1 MAAITT
7 INNYTVTSVT
17 YSVTAGTNVALQ
29 HGTAVLIISPLSGYV
44 VEAEDFSWIN
54 TTLANINTVVFTQ
67 DGTNVRCVVT
77 FDNPFTMPAAATTLG
92 LCISGSAKISTVEVI
107 GTYNAIGSSTNM
119 TVDQESPVP
128 ETTTFDISGSA
139 FSSIMFLE
147 KTYTAASGYFFVEDF
162 NIEYTGFNMI
172 VDNYNCVETKTY
184 DANNKLTA
192 INLKFYYTFTNEASI
207 YGNNINVTI
216 PATEATYVV
225 SNKIRNYSFIGGNN
239 QVQEP
244 GAVRKVRIYGNP
256 TTTFTLASANGS
268 ILDIGQLSTDG
279 LDTIVFYAT
288 TPTITMP
295 ASGYFDINIY
305 IPASSSNVT
314 YTFTLA
320 GGNLISPF
328 PQPNPFYIYQKAK
341 VNLTFTAS
349 GTNMVV
355 STVLPS
361 QTSFVK
367 TFDANSQ
374 PSGGDS
380 IASQVNYNFKVTG
393 NAGQLLTL
401 NNQDGSGYAT
411 WSNLNDVDNLLS
423 SAITNT
429 LILPVQDATGVVAGM
444 RFSTPFFSSSDVYTV
459 ASVNSNNVTLTGGP
473 NLTLPDNTNVSFSNR
488 AGSELIL
495 PVSAVLNTAG
505 TEAVITGPGSIQAY
519 GDSNVTFNLD
529 LTSVITIG
537 SANTCVEYNIV
548 VGNSGGTVGY
558 YDCVTKTKRVIYTN
572 KGDANFSICAL
583 SSPAPVLTGTMTAAL
598 SGDACDTSGVDQTCA
613 TWTIVYNPATP
624 RAKQVAVTY
633 INCETLAEE
642 TINIGYGTPST
653 LITQCATRQLPIS
666 ADPGDGGATITLTN
680 LSCTP

>member
-349 GTNMVV
+349 GANMVV

-374 PSGGDS
+374 PTSGAS
-380 IASQVNYNFKVTG
+380 TASQVDYNFKVTG
-393 NAGQLLTL
+393 NTGQIITL
-401 NNQDGSGYAT
+401 NNQDTVGYGG
-411 WSNLNDVDNLLS
+411 WSNLDSVDNALS
-423 SAITNT
+423 SAIANT
-429 LILPVQDATGVVAGM
+429 LVLPVQDATGIVAGM
-444 RFSTPFFSSSDVYTV
+444 RFSTPYFSSSDVYTV

-473 NLTLPDNTNVSFSNR
+473 SLTLPDDTNVSFNNR
-488 AGSELIL
+488 KGSELIL
-495 PVSAVLNTAG
+495 PVTAVLNTAG

-529 LTSVITIG
+529 LTSVITLG
-537 SANTCVEYNIV
+537 SANGCFEYNIV
-548 VGNSGGTVGY
+548 VGNAGGTVVY

-572 KGDANFSICAL
+572 KGDDNFSICAL
-583 SSPAPVLTGTMTAAL
+583 TSPAPALTGTMTATVTTDEC
-598 SGDACDTSGVDQTCA
+598 GTTGVDQTCA

-633 INCETLAEE
+633 INCVTLAEE
-642 TINIGYGTPST
+642 TINIGYGTPET

>member
-44 VEAEDFSWIN
+44 VESEDFSWIN

-119 TVDQESPVP
+119 TVDQESPIP

-268 ILDIGQLSTDG
+268 ILDIGELSTDG

-305 IPASSSNVT
+305 IPSSSSNVT

-341 VNLTFTAS
+341 VSLTFTAS

-355 STVLPS
+355 STTLPS

-380 IASQVNYNFKVTG
+380 TASQVNYNFKVTG
-393 NAGQLLTL
+393 NSGQLLTL
-401 NNQDGSGYAT
+401 NNQDSSGYAI

-473 NLTLPDNTNVSFSNR
+473 SLTLPDNTNVSFSNR

-495 PVSAVLNTAG
+495 PVNAVLNAAG

-537 SANTCVEYNIV
+537 SANTCVEYDIV
-548 VGNSGGTVGY
+548 IGNSGGTVAY
-558 YDCVTKTKRVIYTN
+558 YDCITKTKRVIYTN
-572 KGDANFSICAL
+572 KGDNNFSICAL
-583 SSPAPVLTGTMTAAL
+583 TSPAPALTGTMTAAL

-613 TWTIVYNPATP
+613 TWTIVYNPTTP
-624 RAKQVAVTY
+624 RAKQVAVKY

-642 TINIGYGTPST
+642 TINIGYGTPQT
-653 LITQCATRQLPIS
+653 LITQCATRQVPVS

>member
-572 KGDANFSICAL
+572 KGDTNFSICAL
-583 SSPAPVLTGTMTAAL
+583 SSPAPVLTGTMTSAL